1 MQIGTLG
8 EVVFSVSDSVVETI
22 TSFTWSGS
30 ARYSTHQRHL
40 THALTE
46 FTGLDPDGITFDIF
60 VSAYLGVDP
69 MTEVVK
75 IWNYERSG
83 TAVPLTIGTHAYGKY
98 RWSIKSHKMKAQ
110 TFDKRGTSR
119 APPFRSPSRSTFRG
133 CGMTYKV
140 SAVDIGTVKLNEQ
153 DTVSSVLQNIAIL
166 LSTRQGTVPLYRE
179 FGLPMRFL
187 DKPTHIARPMI
198 VSEVKEAIEK
208 FEPRATFIRVLF
220 DEDASIPGRVIPTV
234 EVEINE

>member
-75 IWNYERSG
+75 IWNYERHRRPADHRHPRLRQIPMVHQKPQDESPDIRQAG
-83 TAVPLTIGTHAYGKY
+83 GHHERHHFAH
-98 RWSIKSHKMKAQ
+98 
-110 TFDKRGTSR
+110 
-119 APPFRSPSRSTFRG
+119 PPGVHLGG

-140 SAVDIGTVKLNEQ
+140 SAVDVGTVKLNEQ